1 MTRVFKAVINR
12 LWHAYH
18 RLRSSWPVWFYV
30 LNREPRRVW
39 LRFRPELGR
48 TESEIAAALKRD
60 GIAFSNVGEL
70 FSPQTLEELRRHALL
85 RLEEAERL
93 QHEPVSSGSE
103 SGGKNLAKDFILHIW
118 GGGGTYP
125 ELDLENPFIRLA
137 LSEKILAIAGAYLGI
152 APKFSGFSLQ
162 STLLVPSG
170 SAPRLSQ
177 RWHRDPD
184 DKKLI
189 KVFLYLSDVEDEGA
203 GPFSY
208 IRGSQF
214 GGRWREIYPQCPP
227 VGSYPPD
234 GAVERIIP
242 PEDRKPCLG
251 KAGTLIFCDT
261 SGLHRGGFST
271 TTKRLIFV
279 ATFVS
284 NASLFPVNYRR
295 PRYKEILPLPA
306 MARYALTP

>member
-1 MTRVFKAVINR
+1 MKRLLRALVNR
-12 LWHAYH
+12 AWYVYH
-18 RLRSSWPVWFYV
+18 RLRSSWLVWFYI

-48 TESEIAAALKRD
+48 TGSEVVAALKRD
-60 GIAFSNVGEL
+60 GIAFSSAGEL

-85 RLEEAERL
+85 RLAEAERL
-93 QHEPVSSGSE
+93 RPEPVSSGSE

-118 GGGGTYP
+118 GGGGTFP
-125 ELDLENPFIRLA
+125 ELDLQNPFILLA
-137 LSEKILAIAGAYLGI
+137 LNEKILAMAGAYLGV

-184 DKKLI
+184 DKKLVKI
-189 KVFLYLSDVEDEGA
+189 FLYLSDVEDEGA

-208 IRGSQF
+208 LRGSQL
-214 GGRWREIYPQCPP
+214 GGRWRDLFPQRPP

-242 PEDRKPCLG
+242 PEDRRPCLG
-251 KAGTLIFCDT
+251 RAGTLIFCDT

-271 TTKRLIFV
+271 TAKRLIFV

-295 PRYKEILPLPA
+295 PTYKEISHLSPL
-306 MARYALTP
+306 ARYALTP